1 MHAIFHII
9 IVQISKKDFLL
20 LTYFEY
26 YAIIKKIK
34 RQLSHMLCKR
44 LHTPLFLGGSLL

>member
-1 MHAIFHII
+1 MYAIFHII

-34 RQLSHMLCKR
+34 RQLRHTLCKR
-44 LHTPLFLGGSLL
+44 LHTRCF